1 MRDHTEP
8 RFGGFWRGLASR
20 KVRAVLCLG
29 IFAAPAAVGTMA
41 YWTDEATIESGTFT
55 AGTLDLTVGG
65 AVEDSNYL
73 PGPGGTH
80 EYSTLTIADLL
91 PGESIARPFIVR
103 NFGTTRFIYNGFVH
117 TTNNALAASG
127 NEGGLQV
134 AIYAGGS
141 PTNAGTQAAGDRSGS
156 CPGGDLLKNQEVSTS
171 TNTVELAPADIPLA
185 PGATQTH
192 CVVVLLDL
200 VAPNALQGARTQL
213 IVELDAK
220 QMGAP

>member
-1 MRDHTEP
+1 MGHHTEP
-8 RFGGFWRGLASR
+8 RPGHTPTGWNSR

-65 AVEDSNYL
+65 TVADSNYL
-73 PGPGGTH
+73 PGPGGTY

-91 PGESIARPFIVR
+91 PGESIARPFVVR
-103 NFGTTRFIYNGFVH
+103 NFGTTRFIYNGSVY

-127 NEGGLQV
+127 TEGGLQV
-134 AIYAGGS
+134 AIYAGGT
-141 PTNAGTQAAGDRSGS
+141 PTNAATQTTGYRSGS
-156 CPGGDLLKNQEVSTS
+156 CAGGNLLKNQEVSTS
-171 TNTVELAPADIPLA
+171 TSTVKVSPADISLA
-185 PGATQTH
+185 SGATQVH

-200 VAPNALQGARTQL
+200 AAPNALQGARTQL
-213 IVELDAK
+213 IVKLDAK
-220 QMGAP
+220 QVGAP